1 MQTKEKVIE
10 YLNKN
15 KNASVSGETL
25 AELCNVSRAAIWK
38 AVQTLRE
45 EGFNIEGTTGGG
57 YVLKG
62 ISDVFS
68 EDLFKACFF
77 ENYPEFKNST
87 IECFTEIDSTN
98 SYAKRLL
105 AKAGSLY
112 DSNGSLTEDGKK
124 LSDSIYFAESQ
135 TAGRGRMGRT
145 FYSPSKTGI
154 YISMIYAPKGGI
166 KSPAQITA
174 FTAVAVRRA
183 IKKVCGIDAEIKWIN
198 DLFYNGKKICGI
210 LAEGVTNFEN
220 GIIEAA
226 VDGIGINIH
235 DNPEVF
241 PEEVEKVAGGIEKN
255 VSRCE
260 LAAFVAGETL
270 RIFHENPREVIDEYK
285 KASFLL
291 GKEIQVHPV
300 ISTEKGVYSAKAID
314 VDENAGLVIQTED
327 GKIQTLSSGEVRVRL
342 DS

>member
-1 MQTKEKVIE
+1 MKTKEKV
-10 YLNKN
+10 LDWLLKN
-15 KNASVSGETL
+15 KNASVSGEAL
-25 AELCNVSRAAIWK
+25 AQICDVSRAAIWK
-38 AVQTLRE
+38 AVKTLRE
-45 EGFNIEGTTGGG
+45 EGFEIKGESGGG

-62 ISDVFS
+62 FSDVFS
-68 EDLFKACFF
+68 EDLFKACLF
-77 ENYPEFKNST
+77 ENYPEFKNSW

-98 SYAKRLL
+98 SYAKRLI
-105 AKAGSLY
+105 AKSTSIY
-112 DSNGSLTEDGKK
+112 DSNGNITEDGKK

-154 YISMIYAPKGGI
+154 YITMIYAPKGGI
-166 KSPAQITA
+166 KNPAQITA

-183 IKKVCGIDAEIKWIN
+183 IKKTCGIDAEIKWIN

-220 GIIEAA
+220 GTIEAA

-235 DNPEVF
+235 DNPDFF
-241 PEEVEKVAGGIEKN
+241 PANVKKVAGGIGKN

-270 RIFHENPREVIDEYK
+270 RIFHENPHEVMKEYK
-285 KASFLL
+285 DASFIL
-291 GKEIQVHPV
+291 GKTIQVHPV
-300 ISTEKGVYSAKAID
+300 ISTEEGIYFAKAID
-314 VDENAGLVIQTED
+314 IDENASLVIQTED
-327 GKIQTLSSGEVRVRL
+327 GKIKTLSSGEVRVRL